1 MPSHSESRVVPFSA
15 AQMFA
20 IVADVER
27 YPEFV
32 PWCVGL
38 RILKNETVGPRE
50 VLLCETIVGFKGLR
64 EKYTS
69 RATLIARDHCIDV
82 EQVSGVFRK
91 METQWRFT
99 PVTEKSCRVDF
110 AIAFEF
116 KSRVLG
122 TIASGAFALV
132 INQMSHAFE
141 ARAKKLSEQA
151 LKQ

>member
-1 MPSHSESRVVPFSA
+1 MTSHTESRIVPYSA
-15 AQMFA
+15 DLMFA

-38 RILKNETVGPRE
+38 RILKREGVGPRD
-50 VLLCETIVGFKGLR
+50 VMLCETIVGFRGLR

-69 RATLIARDHCIDV
+69 RVTAIAREHRVDV

-91 METQWRFT
+91 LTTHWRFA
-99 PVTEKSCRVDF
+99 PIDEKSCRVDF
-110 AIAFEF
+110 AIDFEF

-122 TIASGAFALV
+122 AVAGAAFGLV
-132 INQMSHAFE
+132 VTQMTNAFE
-141 ARAKKLSEQA
+141 DRAKKLSENP
-151 LKQ
+151 L